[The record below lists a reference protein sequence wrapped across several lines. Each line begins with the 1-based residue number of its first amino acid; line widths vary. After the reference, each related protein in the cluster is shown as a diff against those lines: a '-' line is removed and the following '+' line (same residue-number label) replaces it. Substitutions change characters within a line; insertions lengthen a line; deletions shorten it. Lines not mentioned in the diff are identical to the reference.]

1 LKIKFHLLSNYV
13 VLIYWFHA
21 LILPPTTDRQ
31 PVGNAASSIVDIE

>member
-21 LILPPTTDRQ
+21 LILPPTTDSKLAK
-31 PVGNAASSIVDIE
+31 PWVGV